1 MTPERWQRLKE
12 VFETALE
19 RAPKERLAFLDQACD
34 GDESLR
40 TELQSLLASYEQG
53 QSFMESPAVAVAAE
67 SLAGPQGESLVGQTI
82 GHYQVTREIGSG
94 GMGEV
99 YLAQDT
105 RLGRLVA
112 LKLLPTDLSKDED
125 RLRRFEQEART
136 ASALNHPNVCVIYEV
151 GETEDDGH
159 YIAME
164 YIAGVT
170 LRQHMTEARLK
181 LGEVLD
187 VAVQI
192 ASGLAAA
199 HEVGIVHRDIK
210 PENIMLRRD
219 GYVKVLDFGLAKLS
233 VKPLPCT
240 DSAAPMVS
248 REATDP
254 GVIIGTVQYM
264 SPEQARGKEV
274 DARSDIFSLGVVMY
288 ELVAGRTPFEG
299 ETSTDVLAAILDREP
314 MPLARFSPDVPTE
327 LQRIAMKCLRKD
339 GDDRYQTM
347 KGLLADL
354 RELREELAVEAKLQR
369 SIRPTIRGGG
379 EGQQSVV
386 DQAEMAR
393 DQKAQT
399 QARRAVELD
408 PLSRIINSVYARAY
422 LFARRYDEAITIFEK
437 NIELNPDWYGDYEYL
452 FYTFAAKGMFAEA
465 VDAYVRFMI
474 LAKLAPAP
482 EIQATQES
490 FARSGWEGFLRHR
503 IKYLEVGSK
512 RQNLKLSEFY
522 AYLGEKDKAFAYLE
536 KACQPGH
543 CSLELKH
550 KSAFDNLRADPRF
563 GELIRR
569 DGFPQ

>member
-105 RLGRLVA
+105 RLGRLAA

-248 REATDP
+248 RKATDP
-254 GVIIGTVQYM
+254 GVIMGTVQYM

>member
-1 MTPERWQRLKE
+1 M
-12 VFETALE
+12 
-19 RAPKERLAFLDQACD
+19 
-34 GDESLR
+34 
-40 TELQSLLASYEQG
+40 
-53 QSFMESPAVAVAAE
+53 
-67 SLAGPQGESLVGQTI
+67 
-82 GHYQVTREIGSG
+82 
-94 GMGEV
+94 
-99 YLAQDT
+99 
-105 RLGRLVA
+105 
-112 LKLLPTDLSKDED
+112 
-125 RLRRFEQEART
+125 
-136 ASALNHPNVCVIYEV
+136 
-151 GETEDDGH
+151 
-159 YIAME
+159 
-164 YIAGVT
+164 
-170 LRQHMTEARLK
+170 
-181 LGEVLD
+181 
-187 VAVQI
+187 
-192 ASGLAAA
+192 
-199 HEVGIVHRDIK
+199 
-210 PENIMLRRD
+210 
-219 GYVKVLDFGLAKLS
+219 
-233 VKPLPCT
+233 
-240 DSAAPMVS
+240 
-248 REATDP
+248 
-254 GVIIGTVQYM
+254 GTVQYM

-474 LAKLAPAP
+474 LANLAPAP

>member
-1 MTPERWQRLKE
+1 MKE

-254 GVIIGTVQYM
+254 GVIIGTVLYM

-474 LAKLAPAP
+474 LANLAPAP

>member
-254 GVIIGTVQYM
+254 GVIIGTVLYM

-474 LAKLAPAP
+474 LANLAPAP

>member
-254 GVIIGTVQYM
+254 GVIIGTVLYM